1 MKVKS
6 KIKQRN
12 SKKERDPST
21 VLELMVGTATPNPD
35 LHGLTLVQVPVPENQ
50 QDIWLT
56 KGGQR
61 NCSKWDFKWVMLGN
75 PDDFIYFSNWTMYFI
90 QEAIKKTLHM
100 PKIQWSI

>member
-61 NCSKWDFKWVMLGN
+61 NCSK
-75 PDDFIYFSNWTMYFI
+75 
-90 QEAIKKTLHM
+90 
-100 PKIQWSI
+100 